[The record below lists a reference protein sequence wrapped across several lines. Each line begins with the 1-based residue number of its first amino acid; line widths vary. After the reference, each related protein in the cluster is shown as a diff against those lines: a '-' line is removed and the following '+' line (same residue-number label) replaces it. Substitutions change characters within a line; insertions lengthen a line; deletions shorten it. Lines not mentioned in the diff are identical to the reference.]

1 MAASKKNGKGSK
13 TAHVLNLLTAPGT
26 SKESAPAGD
35 ETVAE
40 QAPSAPVSRPLLPP
54 ILEVAQAN
62 DDSLAQQIQ
71 QALEVELDE
80 AASLPSDL
88 PITSVIEEVPSMDQP
103 SVAKILETSGGK
115 MSQDD
120 IEKLLADNAPAEQ
133 PAPEADPAP
142 APPAASGGKMS
153 QDDIEKLLA
162 ANAPAEQPA
171 QEPEPA
177 PAPPAASGGKMSQD
191 DIEKLLAAANA
202 PAEQPAQEPEP
213 APAPP
218 AASGGK
224 MSQDDIEKLLAA
236 ANAPAEQPAQEPESA
251 PAPPAASGGKM
262 SQDDIEKLLA
272 AANAPAEQPAQEP
285 EPAPAPPAASGG
297 KMSQDD
303 IEKLL
308 AAANAPAEQP
318 AQEPE
323 SAPAPPAASGGKMS
337 QDDIEKLLAAANAP
351 AEQPAQEPEKPAPR
365 PPEEKAEPD
374 ITYINVMQAL
384 VEEKAPRYIK
394 KFGLCSC
401 KQCEADVKAL
411 TLTNLVPKYV
421 VLSKIDRIPMLT
433 VYEGR
438 YNSTIFAQ
446 LTRACK
452 TVMDHPHHNREP

>member
-40 QAPSAPVSRPLLPP
+40 QAPSTPVSRPLLPP

-88 PITSVIEEVPSMDQP
+88 PTSSVIEEVPSMDQP

-115 MSQDD
+115 MSQ
-120 IEKLLADNAPAEQ
+120 N
-133 PAPEADPAP
+133 
-142 APPAASGGKMS
+142 
-153 QDDIEKLLA
+153 DIEKLLA

-171 QEPEPA
+171 PEAEP
-177 PAPPAASGGKMSQD
+177 
-191 DIEKLLAAANA
+191 
-202 PAEQPAQEPEP
+202 
-213 APAPP
+213 
-218 AASGGK
+218 
-224 MSQDDIEKLLAA
+224 
-236 ANAPAEQPAQEPESA
+236 
-251 PAPPAASGGKM
+251 
-262 SQDDIEKLLA
+262 
-272 AANAPAEQPAQEP
+272 
-285 EPAPAPPAASGG
+285 
-297 KMSQDD
+297 
-303 IEKLL
+303 
-308 AAANAPAEQP
+308 
-318 AQEPE
+318 
-323 SAPAPPAASGGKMS
+323 APAPPAASGGKMS